1 MAKYNRFYVPYFLMG
16 GILFYA
22 LGTGIAH
29 FLAIS
34 FDAQKFI
41 LGLIWIISLQV
52 GIIFFEGYQNEKMD
66 PKGHPNPLSTSRRIF
81 ITAFAFTVT
90 ASTSAMIYQ
99 RGKITPVLTMCMLVM
114 IVGAISYYYPFTFL
128 KKTAYGEVYTAIFLS
143 NLIPF
148 FAYSLQSGD
157 YHRLVGM
164 STFPL
169 TALFLALSIIIRLPD
184 YSQESQDVG
193 SRYPA
198 QSIVS
203 LIGWDKGMKLH
214 NILILTAY
222 LILGIAVLFGFPFSF
237 ALPVFFTLPVGLF
250 QIWQLSQIS
259 DGAKP
264 NWQLLI
270 GLGAV
275 LFFACGYLLA
285 YAFWTN

>member
-1 MAKYNRFYVPYFLMG
+1 MAKYQKFYMPYFLVCG
-16 GILFYA
+16 VLFYA

-34 FDAQKFI
+34 FDIQKII

-52 GIIFFEGYQNEKMD
+52 GIIFFETYQNEKMNQ
-66 PKGHPNPLSTSRRIF
+66 KNQSNPLSTSRRIF
-81 ITAFAFTVT
+81 MTAFAFTVT

-99 RGKITPVLTMCMLVM
+99 RGKISPALALCMLVM
-114 IVGAISYYYPFTFL
+114 VVGAISYYYPFSFL
-128 KKTAYGEVYTAIFLS
+128 KKTAYGEVYSAIFLS

-148 FAYSLQSGD
+148 FAFSLQSGD

-169 TALFLALSIIIRLPD
+169 TALFLASSIILRLPD
-184 YSQESQDVG
+184 YGQASEDVNP
-193 SRYPA
+193 RYPA

-203 LIGWDKGMKLH
+203 LIGWDRGMRLH
-214 NILILTAY
+214 NILILSAY
-222 LILGIAVLFGFPFSF
+222 LILGLAVLFGFPFSF
-237 ALPVFFTLPVGLF
+237 ALPVFFTMPVGLF
-250 QIWQLSQIS
+250 QIWQLSQIV

-264 NWQLLI
+264 NWPLLV
-270 GLGAV
+270 GLGAG
-275 LFFACGYLLA
+275 LFAACGYLLA